1 MLKDYEIKYRR
12 IFSVNLNRMLELYDK
27 TKAELA
33 QYLNVSRVAVANWCR
48 GISDPRM
55 DKLDKICDFFGC
67 SRNDLMNE
75 QPGVKYFDEVKKS
88 GQESWYY
95 DDEAA
100 AAAQFLYENP
110 EYKVLFDASR
120 KIKKEDIELVRALL
134 DKMKSEEEPY

>member
-1 MLKDYEIKYRR
+1 MKDFEVPYVEVFAKNLRR
-12 IFSVNLNRMLELYDK
+12 LLEERDK
-27 TKAELA
+27 TQAELA
-33 QYLNVSRVAVANWCR
+33 RYLGVSKTAVTKWCK
-48 GISDPRM
+48 GLSDPRM
-55 DKLDKICDFFGC
+55 DKVDKMCEFLGC
-67 SRNDLMNE
+67 SLSDLME
-75 QPGVKYFDEVKKS
+75 EVPKT